1 MVVFPNAKINLG
13 LNIISKRPDNYH
25 NIETLFYPI
34 GLSDILEVVPI
45 SASVERNL
53 ISLSGIV
60 VDGDPK
66 DNLVM
71 KAYHLL
77 AEWFDMP
84 AVQIYLDKNIPFGA
98 GLGGGSSDAA
108 FMLRLLRDKFDL
120 PVENEELLSLAV
132 KLGADCPFFLL
143 NCPMM
148 ARGIGNE
155 FEQVDFSLFGKFIVL
170 IKPPVKVSTPE
181 AYALV
186 KPNRP
191 EVSIPEIL
199 KMPIKEWKDLLK
211 NDFEESVF
219 YRYPVIRTIKERL
232 YFKGAVYASMSGSGS
247 SVFGIFDHPVDVK
260 DDFPTCFVWQGNCGY

>member
-1 MVVFPNAKINLG
+1 
-13 LNIISKRPDNYH
+13 
-25 NIETLFYPI
+25 
-34 GLSDILEVVPI
+34 
-45 SASVERNL
+45 
-53 ISLSGIV
+53 
-60 VDGDPK
+60 
-66 DNLVM
+66 
-71 KAYHLL
+71 
-77 AEWFDMP
+77 
-84 AVQIYLDKNIPFGA
+84 
-98 GLGGGSSDAA
+98 
-108 FMLRLLRDKFDL
+108 
-120 PVENEELLSLAV
+120 
-132 KLGADCPFFLL
+132 
-143 NCPMM
+143 MM

-260 DDFPTCFVWQGNCGY
+260 DDFPTCFVWQGNCGYRYMPMYL